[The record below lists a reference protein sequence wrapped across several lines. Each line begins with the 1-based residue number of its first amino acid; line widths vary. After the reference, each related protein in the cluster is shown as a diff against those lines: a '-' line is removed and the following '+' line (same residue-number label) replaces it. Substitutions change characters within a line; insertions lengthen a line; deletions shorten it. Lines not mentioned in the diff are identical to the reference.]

1 MKIECEI
8 EEVMLENEDMRKV
21 PGIRAT
27 CSNCGHTTESF
38 GVSDKSVKRCLIL
51 MREECPED
59 EENFYVVEDDY

>member
-8 EEVMLENEDMRKV
+8 EEVILENEDGRKV

-27 CSNCGHTTESF
+27 CSNCSHTTESF
-38 GVSDKSVKRCLIL
+38 GVNDNSVKRCLAL

-59 EENFYVVEDDY
+59 EENFYVAEDDY